1 MERLHA
7 AIEKARSQRQSQS
20 TSAPVEAKVV
30 SRAGTSRIIP
40 RSELVLNKAW
50 DMLRLLEMRSDH
62 LQRNRMVA
70 FGGGKDA
77 APYDLLRTRILQQ
90 ANKNNWRRIAVVS
103 PHAECGKTTTV
114 ANLIFSFGRQRD
126 LRTLALDFDLRRA
139 GLGRMLGQTSIHT
152 MGDVLERRVPFSA
165 HGVRFGLN
173 VAIGLN
179 SGPVS
184 NPSELLQSMQTIEV
198 LEELEAT
205 YLPEVV
211 LFDMPPLLSSDDNYG
226 FLRNVD
232 AALIL
237 AEAERTTIAQIDLA
251 ERQVSELTN
260 VMGIVLN
267 KCRYMT
273 DSYATENANG

>member
-7 AIEKARSQRQSQS
+7 AIEKARSQRQETQG
-20 TSAPVEAKVV
+20 KVMV
-30 SRAGTSRIIP
+30 TRATSRIIP
-40 RSELVLNKAW
+40 RSELILNKAW
-50 DMLRLLEMRSDH
+50 DMLRMMEMRPAH
-62 LQRNRMVA
+62 MQKHRLAA
-70 FGGGKDA
+70 FGGGHHA

-90 ANKNNWRRIAVVS
+90 ANKNNWRRIAIVS
-103 PHAECGKTTTV
+103 PHSECGKTTTV

-139 GLGRMLGQTSIHT
+139 GLGKVLGQTLVHS
-152 MGDVLERRVPFSA
+152 MGEVLERRVPFSA
-165 HGVRFGLN
+165 HGLRFGLN

-179 SGPVS
+179 SGPVR
-184 NPSELLQSMQTIEV
+184 NPSELLQSVQTIEV

-205 YLPEVV
+205 YLPEIV

-232 AALIL
+232 AALIM

-251 ERQVSELTN
+251 ERQVSELTS

-267 KCRYMT
+267 KCRYP
-273 DSYATENANG
+273 DESYAAETAAS